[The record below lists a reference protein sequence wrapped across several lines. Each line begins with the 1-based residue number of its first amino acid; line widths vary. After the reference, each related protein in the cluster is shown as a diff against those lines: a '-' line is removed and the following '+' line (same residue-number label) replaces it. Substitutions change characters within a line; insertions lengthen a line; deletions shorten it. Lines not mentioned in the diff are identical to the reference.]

1 MCIGVWTLEHPD
13 YALILCAN
21 RDEFLDRPTQNAQF
35 HSFGV
40 DPDQHPVLS
49 GRDELGGG
57 SWLGINR
64 RTGKVALLTN
74 ITEPPKY
81 YNTSRGNLV
90 SSFLLSS
97 NTSEDQVRNNIV
109 PVDDD
114 AKFAG
119 FNLLLL
125 TTTTTTT
132 TTTTLDDLGTNNIT
146 SILRYESLFVTNHG
160 GGGSVTSRTLTS
172 SERSCGAL
180 SNGIDG
186 TDAHLWP
193 KVQHATA
200 HFPVVVKCSRSTD
213 PTDVELVEHLFQLL
227 AWQPQDGTI
236 ISQQSELSNTIQVSP
251 MPLPT
256 GSGNLAYKGTRLSTI
271 LLVRN
276 NGHVL
281 FVERDIWIL
290 GDEGV
295 PVKSEPPGER
305 KYNFLLDLEGNRSG

>member
-1 MCIGVWTLEHPD
+1 MCIGIWTLEHPD

-21 RDEFLDRPTQNAQF
+21 RDEYLDRPTQNAQF
-35 HSFGV
+35 HSFGI

-49 GRDELGGG
+49 GRDELAGG

-74 ITEPPKY
+74 ITEPSNH

-90 SSFLLSS
+90 SSFLLSP
-97 NTSEDQVRNNIV
+97 NTSERNNIV
-109 PVDDD
+109 PD

-125 TTTTTTT
+125 TPTTI
-132 TTTTLDDLGTNNIT
+132 LDDLGINNTT

-200 HFPVVVKCSRSTD
+200 HFPVVVKSSRSTD

-227 AWQPQDGTI
+227 AWQPQGGT
-236 ISQQSELSNTIQVSP
+236 ISQQSTVQVSP
-251 MPLPT
+251 MPLST
-256 GSGNLAYKGTRLSTI
+256 VSGNLSYKGTRLSTI

-281 FVERDIWIL
+281 FIERDIWKL
-290 GDEGV
+290 GDGGV
-295 PVKSEPPGER
+295 PVKSEPPSER
-305 KYNFLLDLEGNRSG
+305 KYNFQLDLDGNRSS